1 MNQHNTLNIKL
12 SNSQLNMLNSWINNG
27 TEVTLKFSKLLIRN
41 YNHEINFPHKILL
54 TDTQVSKL
62 CKAFSNGLSANK
74 KFLKIELSNM
84 IQSGEFLTDMS
95 RITSA
100 LDNFVSILLKMGNSY
115 LKELS
120 NMGNKK
126 IQE

>member
-12 SNSQLNMLNSWINNG
+12 SNSQLNMLNSWIKNG

-54 TDTQVSKL
+54 TDTQDSKL

-115 LKELS
+115 LKKLS